1 MLLGWEAPTNLLW
14 LQTSMQIHHSY
25 IILAVFRSMNISRFF
40 TTYCSFT
47 MEKSGP
53 VSKSEQMGLLNV
65 REIRAAHV
73 SKGADS
79 LVHTKVQ
86 LSMNNKAHICNVLF
100 FWDRGISFVVQNF
113 KSTECCQIVPPVLC
127 TFIKGSQINH
137 SLWPLLVYIQ

>member
-1 MLLGWEAPTNLLW
+1 
-14 LQTSMQIHHSY
+14 
-25 IILAVFRSMNISRFF
+25 
-40 TTYCSFT
+40 

-65 REIRAAHV
+65 REIRTAHV

-100 FWDRGISFVVQNF
+100 F
-113 KSTECCQIVPPVLC
+113 
-127 TFIKGSQINH
+127 
-137 SLWPLLVYIQ
+137 